1 MPKNVHIEL
10 DDEQAEWL
18 EAEKDRRGLTW
29 KGVLLHGWDIE
40 GDE

>member
-1 MPKNVHIEL
+1 MAKNVHIEL
-10 DDEQAEWL
+10 DDEQAERL

-29 KGVLLHGWDIE
+29 KGVLLHGWDTE